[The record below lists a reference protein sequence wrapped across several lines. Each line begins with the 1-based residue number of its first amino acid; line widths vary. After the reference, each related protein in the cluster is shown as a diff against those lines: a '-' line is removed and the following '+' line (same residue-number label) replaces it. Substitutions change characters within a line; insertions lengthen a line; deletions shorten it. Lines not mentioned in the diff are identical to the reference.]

1 MSNMKKVLF
10 PGSFDPFTI
19 GHEQVVN
26 AALRMDLSVVICFMI
41 NPKKERMFPVDD
53 EMLHAVDKIWG
64 EDDRIVVTKY
74 DLNQSTFCEINNI
87 DTIIRG
93 VRNFTDFEY
102 EKTMADYHHKFFG
115 LNTILVPTTTTIS
128 STMIREL
135 YKLGEFEAMLDGG
148 ISRPIYDNIINKI

>member
-1 MSNMKKVLF
+1 MKKVLF

-53 EMLHAVDKIWG
+53 EMLYAVNKIWE
-64 EDDRIVVTKY
+64 EDDRIIVTKY

-93 VRNFTDFEY
+93 VRNSTDFEY
-102 EKTMADYHHKFFG
+102 EKTMADYHYKFFG
-115 LNTILVPTTTTIS
+115 LHTILVPTTTTIS

-135 YKLGEFEAMLDGG
+135 YKLGEFERILDEG
-148 ISRPIYDNIINKI
+148 ISRSIYDNIINKI

>member
-1 MSNMKKVLF
+1 MKKVLF

-26 AALRMDLSVVICFMI
+26 AALRMDLSVTICFMI
-41 NPKKERMFPVDD
+41 NSKKERMFPVDD
-53 EMLHAVDKIWG
+53 KMLHAVDKIWG
-64 EDDRIVVTKY
+64 EDDRIIVTKY
-74 DLNQSTFCEINNI
+74 DLNQSTFCETNNI

-115 LNTILVPTTTTIS
+115 LHTILIPTDNNIS
-128 STMIREL
+128 STMVREL
-135 YKLGEFEAMLDGG
+135 CKLKEFNTIRINRLV
-148 ISRPIYDNIINKI
+148 SPSVYDLIKTLQT

>member
-26 AALRMDLSVVICFMI
+26 VALGMDLSVVICFMI
-41 NPKKERMFPVDD
+41 NPKKERMFPVDN

-74 DLNQSTFCEINNI
+74 DQNVSGFCRFNNI

-102 EKTMADYHHKFFG
+102 EKTMADYHYKFFG
-115 LNTILVPTTTTIS
+115 LRTILVPTTTTIS

-135 YKLGEFEAMLDGG
+135 YKLGEFEAMLSEG

>member
-1 MSNMKKVLF
+1 MPNMKKVLF

-41 NPKKERMFPVDD
+41 NPKKERMFPVDG
-53 EMLHAVDKIWG
+53 MLQSVRKIWG
-64 EDDRIVVTKY
+64 KYDRIVVTKY
-74 DLNQSTFCEINNI
+74 DLNQSTFCEVNNI

-93 VRNFTDFEY
+93 VRNSTDFEY

-115 LNTILVPTTTTIS
+115 LNTILIPTTTTIS

-148 ISRPIYDNIINKI
+148 ISRPIYDNIINKT